1 MSCARAG
8 MSRSAQGPA
17 GRTGIVDAQQFI
29 VVAPVRTGVGGRSI
43 GIAGVIHTSSQIRVV
58 EVGVL
63 MIQTESMSKQVAKAR
78 QDGVL
83 YCDPALK
90 YVSVRLGASHKGD
103 WSDLW
108 RDVIMRRLRPR
119 LGEW

>member
-63 MIQTESMSKQVAKAR
+63 MIQTESMSDLLAGR
-78 QDGVL
+78 QSPPGWSVIL
-83 YCDPALK
+83 RPGAEVC
-90 YVSVRLGASHKGD
+90 VSSSWASHKGD

-108 RDVIMRRLRPR
+108 RDVI
-119 LGEW
+119 